1 MTAEPNP
8 IACSLGANDLRRR
21 LEVIAAL
28 GRDSL
33 TAAETQDGSHVLRFR
48 SDEDT
53 RRRLAEIVTAES
65 ECCPF
70 LDLDLRERDGELVLT
85 LTAPEDGQ
93 VVADEL
99 AAAFTRGAD
108 RPLSLRIAND
118 GT

>member
-1 MTAEPNP
+1 MTSEPDP
-8 IACSLGANDLRRR
+8 IACSLGENDMRRR
-21 LEVIAAL
+21 LEEIAAL
-28 GRDSL
+28 GSDSL

-48 SDEDT
+48 PDQDT

-70 LDLDLRERDGELVLT
+70 LDLDLCERDGELVLT
-85 LTAPEDGQ
+85 LTASEDGQ

-99 AAAFTRGAD
+99 AAAFARGAD
-108 RPLSLRIAND
+108 RPVSLRIAND